1 MEGGRYVG
9 PLLLTTLEQMFN
21 GRRGDSG
28 SSVGG
33 GRRSSGGGGSGSSG
47 RSGGSGG
54 AGGGSGGN
62 IWARVGEAQARGPE
76 DLELSQG

>member
-1 MEGGRYVG
+1 MG

-21 GRRGDSG
+21 GRRGDGG

-47 RSGGSGG
+47 RSGGVEAQAAEAEEIFG
-54 AGGGSGGN
+54 
-62 IWARVGEAQARGPE
+62 ARVGEAQARGPE